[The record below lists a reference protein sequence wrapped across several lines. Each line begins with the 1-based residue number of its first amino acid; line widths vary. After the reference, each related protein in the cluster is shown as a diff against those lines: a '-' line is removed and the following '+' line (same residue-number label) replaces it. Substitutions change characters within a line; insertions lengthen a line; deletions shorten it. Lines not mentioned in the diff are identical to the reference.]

1 MNNDEQKPWPLFRSF
16 QGVGLDA
23 IRFDL
28 VAGLT
33 LAAIAI
39 PTQMATARLGGF
51 APEIG
56 FFAFIAGSIA
66 FAAFGSNRFLSSA
79 ADSTIMPIF
88 AGSLALLAPVGLADY
103 SELAATL
110 ALLVGLILVLAGV
123 FRASWVADLLSIPV
137 VTGFLAGIAI
147 HIAVS
152 QAPALL
158 GLPGGEGEV
167 FHRLAL
173 IGHDIGKTDVLTLA
187 IGVSCLACIV
197 LFEMIS
203 PRIPGALIAL
213 AGATFVVAHFHLES
227 RGVAVVGA
235 FEFAPPHLAIP
246 TPSLDDLTQVIG
258 LAAIISVIVMVQTAA
273 TSRSF
278 PGAPGETP
286 DIERDFIGV
295 GAGSALAGLFGAFPV
310 DASPP
315 STAIVAEVG
324 ARSQFAGL
332 VACAIVAAVAVYG
345 AELLAHVPE
354 AALAGV
360 LLYVAGRI
368 FRVPDMLDIGGKS
381 KPEFALFVVT
391 MLGVVI
397 LPVQIGVGLA
407 IILSL
412 AHGVWM
418 MTRTRLIEFDRLPGT
433 SVWWPLEADFTGERL
448 FGVLVVAFQAPL
460 SFLNAYQFQHDM
472 RAAIARADGG
482 LRLVVLEASG
492 VVEID
497 FTAARILNDVIARCP
512 ARGVDFAI
520 VRLESV
526 RAQEALKS
534 FGVMATLG
542 EDRLFHSVDEAT
554 RKLAPEA
561 AVMASA

>member
-1 MNNDEQKPWPLFRSF
+1 
-16 QGVGLDA
+16 
-23 IRFDL
+23 
-28 VAGLT
+28 
-33 LAAIAI
+33 
-39 PTQMATARLGGF
+39 
-51 APEIG
+51 
-56 FFAFIAGSIA
+56 
-66 FAAFGSNRFLSSA
+66 
-79 ADSTIMPIF
+79 MPIF

-103 SELAATL
+103 RELAATL

-123 FRASWVADLLSIPV
+123 FRAGWVADLLSIPV

-147 HIAVS
+147 HIAIS

-173 IGHDIGKTDVLTLA
+173 IGHDIGKTNFLTLA
-187 IGVSCLACIV
+187 IGASCLACIV
-197 LFEMIS
+197 LFEKIS

-213 AGATFVVAHFHLES
+213 AGATFVVAHFDLEA
-227 RGVAVVGA
+227 RGVAVIGA
-235 FEFAPPHLAIP
+235 FDFAPPHPAIP
-246 TPSLDDLTQVIG
+246 MPSLDDLTHVIG
-258 LAAIISVIVMVQTAA
+258 LAAIISVIIMVQTAA

-278 PGAPGETP
+278 PGAPGEAP
-286 DIERDFIGV
+286 DVDRDFIGV

-324 ARSQFAGL
+324 ARSQLAGL
-332 VACAIVAAVAVYG
+332 VACAVVAAVAVYG

-368 FRVPDMLDIGGKS
+368 FRLPDMLDIGGKS
-381 KPEFALFVVT
+381 KAEFALVVVT

-397 LPVQIGVGLA
+397 LPVQIGVALA
-407 IILSL
+407 IMLSL
-412 AHGVWM
+412 VHGVWM

-433 SVWWPLEADFTGERL
+433 SVWWPLEADFAGERL

-472 RAAIARADGG
+472 RDAIARADGG
-482 LRLVVLEASG
+482 LRLVVLEASS

-497 FTAARILNDVIARCP
+497 FTAARILQRRHRAMPRAGRRFRARAAGIGARPGGAGEFRRDGDAGQGP
-512 ARGVDFAI
+512 AVPQRRRSHAQAGAGGGGDGVDLTPNPMNSNSSGN
-520 VRLESV
+520 RLPSL
-526 RAQEALKS
+526 RAHAKQSRSRGRPPDCLSNGGASCASRARARPGTVGTSS
-534 FGVMATLG
+534 FGLEHTFDKIA
-542 EDRLFHSVDEAT
+542 
-554 RKLAPEA
+554 K
-561 AVMASA
+561 

>member
-123 FRASWVADLLSIPV
+123 FRAGWVADLLSIPV

-213 AGATFVVAHFHLES
+213 AGATFVVAHFHLEA

-472 RAAIARADGG
+472 REAIARADGG

-526 RAQEALKS
+526 RAQ
-534 FGVMATLG
+534 
-542 EDRLFHSVDEAT
+542 
-554 RKLAPEA
+554 
-561 AVMASA
+561 